1 MTDVEQTVEV
11 VTLIKQQHE
20 QVRGLVQSIAT
31 GAADSRGDDFN
42 ALVRLLAVHET
53 AEEMTVYPA
62 LRKMGDAAAQV
73 ADARTKEE
81 DKAKKALA
89 HLEGLDPASTEFEQ
103 AFLAFR
109 ADVEHHAA
117 SEEADVIPLLM
128 QSNLEGRTEMGR
140 AFALAEKMAPTHAHR
155 MAPESMAGNLLVGPF
170 VAMVDKVRDA
180 IRDRNRK

>member
-1 MTDVEQTVEV
+1 MTDVDQNVDV

-31 GAADSRGDDFN
+31 GPSDSRRGDFE

-62 LRKMGDAAAQV
+62 LRKMGDAAAAV
-73 ADARTKEE
+73 ADARASEE

-89 HLEGLDPASTEFEQ
+89 RLEGLDPASSEFERG
-103 AFLAFR
+103 FLAFR
-109 ADVEHHAA
+109 TDVEHHAE
-117 SEEADVIPLLM
+117 SEEAEVLPLLM
-128 QSNLEGRTEMGR
+128 QSDLDGRTEMGR

-155 MAPESMAGNLLVGPF
+155 MAPESMVGNLLIGPF
-170 VAMVDKVRDA
+170 VGMVDKVRDA
-180 IRDRNRK
+180 IRDRGRK